1 MTPSNV
7 CAHGHLARQ
16 CEVCDLTAELQ
27 HWRDSAADIGATD
40 GHALCLDWRNLT
52 AERDEARAL
61 ALALVIERDEARE
74 RIETLLVFGNQAT
87 ALADL
92 RVVALDEMTQEV
104 ETLQSSLD
112 NAKKWIR
119 KAIALQKSQGDRAF
133 YVRAILPLLREIGT
147 DEKWA
152 GPLADAILREMGR
165 TP

>member
-52 AERDEARAL
+52 A
-61 ALALVIERDEARE
+61 ERDEARE